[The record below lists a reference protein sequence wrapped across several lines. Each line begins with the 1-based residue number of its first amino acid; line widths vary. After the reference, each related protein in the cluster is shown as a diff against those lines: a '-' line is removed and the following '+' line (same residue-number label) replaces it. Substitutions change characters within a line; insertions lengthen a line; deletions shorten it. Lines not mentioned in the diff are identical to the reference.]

1 MIWVHCYFLAR
12 VRSIRRSKSRS
23 KNPTGYPTRFMHAML
38 FYTSSTIE
46 IANPNSS
53 TSRESWRGVTAK
65 NNPFWDAYKGYLYL
79 ESLVSANRLF
89 MMPKAPTPPEKP
101 FCRELPHTVLGYPF
115 ADSDSCFCMMAS
127 EILLD
132 PVKSRME
139 IISPE
144 SLRPSVSL
152 SARPVRVRRPGEASA
167 SEARAGPD
175 GVAASQESVGFAAA
189 LAAHAAHFPQ
199 HPIEDLLD
207 DDWDDVEERVDATYS
222 SQDKEEVGQPVK
234 SLVAVRSV
242 LAAHQISK
250 TNGAEGDEAKI
261 QRVQIRPA
269 FDRSVHG
276 RRAAGDHDGR

>member
-1 MIWVHCYFLAR
+1 MVWVHCYFLAR

-38 FYTSSTIE
+38 IYTSSTIE
-46 IANPNSS
+46 IANPNHS

-152 SARPVRVRRPGEASA
+152 SQGPSESGVRAKRPRLRREPGLMALRRPKK
-167 SEARAGPD
+167 
-175 GVAASQESVGFAAA
+175 A
-189 LAAHAAHFPQ
+189 LALLQRWQHMQLIFPSIQ
-199 HPIEDLLD
+199 LRTCLMTIEMTL
-207 DDWDDVEERVDATYS
+207 
-222 SQDKEEVGQPVK
+222 K
-234 SLVAVRSV
+234 S
-242 LAAHQISK
+242 
-250 TNGAEGDEAKI
+250 E
-261 QRVQIRPA
+261 
-269 FDRSVHG
+269 
-276 RRAAGDHDGR
+276 